1 MKKVFIVASL
11 LLVLTGCG
19 GSKKEEIDNTNI
31 NIEELPDVKGN
42 ENVKVDENGDKTNI
56 SGEFSKEKKY
66 NNYSI
71 TEAAIKTDA
80 EGKTLFTAKVKNV
93 STARVDGGL
102 VDVILVDKSGNKVSK
117 LPTYIRP
124 LDAGEVM
131 DVNATIEKD
140 LSNAYNFYFDVHQ
153 N

>member
-1 MKKVFIVASL
+1 MKKVFIVASW

-56 SGEFSKEKKY
+56 SSEFSKEKTY
-66 NNYSI
+66 NEYSI

-93 STARVDGGL
+93 STAKTNGGL
-102 VDVILVDKSGNKVSK
+102 VDIILVDKSGNKVSK
-117 LPTYIRP
+117 LPTYIKP
-124 LDAGEVM
+124 LEANEVM